1 VAVLERYTNDG
12 SLQQSAPVGHVS
24 VTTLAGQDNIF
35 SFVLF
40 GEEGSDRMVPS
51 SPPICPIVNTVRKS
65 YTGIWSRV
73 AVGVGG
79 SSALANEVSQ
89 GYLHYIYDAQG
100 RPVWLLGAGGTAGLP
115 HAEITLTQ
123 FSGYC
128 AVCSGNA
135 PTYQDVGVFTLDY
148 ADEDNLTWNLNYL
161 LNSPLSGMID
171 RTDDARKLTVPLPC
185 Q

>member
-1 VAVLERYTNDG
+1 
-12 SLQQSAPVGHVS
+12 
-24 VTTLAGQDNIF
+24 
-35 SFVLF
+35 
-40 GEEGSDRMVPS
+40 
-51 SPPICPIVNTVRKS
+51 
-65 YTGIWSRV
+65 
-73 AVGVGG
+73 
-79 SSALANEVSQ
+79 
-89 GYLHYIYDAQG
+89 
-100 RPVWLLGAGGTAGLP
+100 LGAGVTAGLP